1 MQIPHT
7 WFQFRLELSA
17 SGTDLT
23 DGTHTHTKKKNTMWV
38 FLDDKKDN
46 DLTWLHKRDRI
57 RLECDSRMSQ
67 KCEKSLFWVVSLL
80 NSRGN

>member
-23 DGTHTHTKKKNTMWV
+23 DGTHTHKKKNTMWV

-67 KCEKSLFWVVSLL
+67 KCEKSLF
-80 NSRGN
+80 